1 MSEGLILIV
10 DDREDNLYL
19 LRALLEGHGYEV
31 VSAANGAQAL
41 EAARRRPPSLV
52 ISDILMPVMDGFA
65 LCRVWKQDEQLK
77 AIPFVFYTATYTDE
91 QDREFALSLGAEL
104 FVVKPAEPDALMGV
118 VREAIK
124 LVGHPPAQQL
134 PTGPRPEST
143 GPPEAPEGERD
154 YLQHYNAT
162 LVRKLESKME
172 QLERANAELARDLQT
187 ITSAEEALKQS
198 EQRFR
203 GYIDNSPY
211 GVFVADE
218 LGRYVEIN
226 GAASRLTGYTHEEL
240 LRMSIAD
247 LTAPESLEW
256 GVREFE
262 SLMAKGSSSG
272 TATFLRKDGTKFRGR
287 VDAVR
292 LSASRYL
299 GYLVDVS
306 EEEAA
311 QDQLR
316 SQAALI
322 DLAHDA
328 IIMRDM
334 EDRIVFWNLG
344 AERMYGWSRDEAL
357 GWVVPVLL
365 EAQYPESKEAV
376 VATLESTG
384 EWEGEVVHAT
394 KTGLRKTV
402 ASRWSLKRDPDGKPE
417 AILEIN
423 RDITLQVKALDEL
436 ADSAESLRRTLAGAI
451 SALGA
456 QVELRDP
463 YTAGHQRRVAE
474 LACSIATELDW
485 DQPRI
490 EALRTAALLHDVGK
504 IVVPTEILNKPG
516 RMSEN
521 EMVLIRAH
529 AAAGADTV
537 AMIDFGTNIADVV
550 RQHHERL
557 DGSGY
562 PDGLHGDQVLPA
574 ARVLAVADVVE
585 AMASHRPYRPAL
597 PVDQAMDEITT
608 GAGVRYDPDVVAA
621 CVRVV
626 GRQGLPFAT

>member
-31 VSAANGAQAL
+31 VSAANGVEAL
-41 EAARRRPPSLV
+41 EVARRRPPDLI

-203 GYIDNSPY
+203 GYTDNSPY

-344 AERMYGWSRDEAL
+344 GGAHVRL
-357 GWVVPVLL
+357 VP
-365 EAQYPESKEAV
+365 
-376 VATLESTG
+376 
-384 EWEGEVVHAT
+384 
-394 KTGLRKTV
+394 
-402 ASRWSLKRDPDGKPE
+402 
-417 AILEIN
+417 
-423 RDITLQVKALDEL
+423 
-436 ADSAESLRRTLAGAI
+436 
-451 SALGA
+451 
-456 QVELRDP
+456 
-463 YTAGHQRRVAE
+463 
-474 LACSIATELDW
+474 
-485 DQPRI
+485 
-490 EALRTAALLHDVGK
+490 
-504 IVVPTEILNKPG
+504 
-516 RMSEN
+516 
-521 EMVLIRAH
+521 
-529 AAAGADTV
+529 
-537 AMIDFGTNIADVV
+537 
-550 RQHHERL
+550 
-557 DGSGY
+557 
-562 PDGLHGDQVLPA
+562 
-574 ARVLAVADVVE
+574 
-585 AMASHRPYRPAL
+585 
-597 PVDQAMDEITT
+597 
-608 GAGVRYDPDVVAA
+608 
-621 CVRVV
+621 
-626 GRQGLPFAT
+626 

>member
-19 LRALLEGHGYEV
+19 LRALLEGHGYDV
-31 VSAANGAQAL
+31 MSAANGAEAL
-41 EAARRRPPSLV
+41 EQARLQPPGLI

-65 LCRVWKQDEQLK
+65 LCREWKQDEQLK
-77 AIPFVFYTATYTDE
+77 AVPFVFYTATYTDE
-91 QDREFALSLGAEL
+91 QDQEFALSLGAEL
-104 FVVKPAEPDALMGV
+104 FVVKPAEPDALMDV

-124 LVGHPPAQQL
+124 LVGHPPAQ
-134 PTGPRPEST
+134 PPAEPRPET
-143 GPPEAPEGERD
+143 EGAAQAPEEERD
-154 YLQHYNAT
+154 YLQHYNAA

-172 QLERANAELARDLQT
+172 QLEQANAELAWDLEA

-218 LGRYVEIN
+218 FGRYVEIN
-226 GAASRLTGYTHEEL
+226 GAASRLTGYAHEEL
-240 LRMSIAD
+240 LRMGIAD

-256 GVREFE
+256 GVTEFE
-262 SLMAKGSSSG
+262 GLKSKGSSSG

-292 LSASRYL
+292 LSGSRYL
-299 GYLVDVS
+299 GYLIDVS
-306 EEEAA
+306 EQEAA
-311 QDQLR
+311 QEQLR

-334 EDRIVFWNLG
+334 DDRIVFWNVG
-344 AERMYGWSRDEAL
+344 AERTYGWCREEAM

-365 EAQYPESKEAV
+365 EAQYSEPKEAV
-376 VATLESTG
+376 MATLEATG
-384 EWEGEVVHAT
+384 EWEGEVVQVT
-394 KTGLRKTV
+394 KSGLRKTV
-402 ASRWSLKRDPDGKPE
+402 ASRWSLKRGADGSPE

-423 RDITLQVKALDEL
+423 RDITLQVRALAEL
-436 ADSAESLRRTLAGAI
+436 AESAESLRRTLEGAI

-474 LACSIATELDW
+474 LACSIATELEW
-485 DQPRI
+485 DEPRI
-490 EALRTAALLHDVGK
+490 EALRMAALLHDVGK

-529 AAAGADTV
+529 AGAGADTL

-557 DGSGY
+557 DGTGY
-562 PDGLHGDQVLPA
+562 PDGLSGEQVLPA

-597 PVDQAMDEITT
+597 PIQQAMDEIST
-608 GAGVRYDPDVVAA
+608 GAGVRYDADVVAA

-626 GRQGLPFAT
+626 ERQGLPFAT